1 MQSDEL
7 KILQLSDL
15 HVDMSADIME
25 KVLSSATDGEGSAG
39 RAQF

>member
-7 KILQLSDL
+7 KILQLSGL
-15 HVDMSADIME
+15 HVDRYFGADIME

-39 RAQF
+39 RA